1 MGLLMRRIHCAALAA
16 VAVVGFASV
25 ATAADMPA
33 KGVWYTKVPT
43 AALDISWT
51 GFYVGGDVG
60 GLWSSNTGT
69 WNPLPSPAAFG
80 FNPISGGNGG
90 SSIIGGLYGGY
101 NWQFAPTWVA
111 GIEGDWSW
119 AKTSGSFTQTWTL
132 FGTTI
137 PIPTSFTNM
146 SSTLDWVSSL
156 RARLGYLFFH
166 NLLAYGT
173 GGVAWAKI
181 DYAANNS
188 GLTYVTSATP
198 SNTQTGYTVGGG
210 LEWAITN
217 NWLLRGEYLYY
228 HFNGGPS
235 VVTQS
240 VAFPA
245 FPSGY
250 SWNNTTVS
258 VARLGLSYKF

>member
-1 MGLLMRRIHCAALAA
+1 MRRFHCAVLAA
-16 VAVVGFASV
+16 VAGVGFASV
-25 ATAADMPA
+25 ATAADVPS
-33 KGVWYTKVPT
+33 KGVWSTKVPI
-43 AALDISWT
+43 AALEVNWT

-60 GLWSSNTGT
+60 GLWSSNTGA
-69 WNPLPSPAAFG
+69 WNPLSSPAAFG
-80 FNPISGGNGG
+80 SNPISGADGG

-173 GGVAWAKI
+173 GGAAWAKI

-188 GLTYVTSATP
+188 GFTYVTSATP

-217 NWLLRGEYLYY
+217 NWLLRGEYLFY

-235 VVTQS
+235 VVVQS
-240 VAFPA
+240 CLNFPNLPVGL
-245 FPSGY
+245 FMEL
-250 SWNNTTVS
+250 
-258 VARLGLSYKF
+258 ARK